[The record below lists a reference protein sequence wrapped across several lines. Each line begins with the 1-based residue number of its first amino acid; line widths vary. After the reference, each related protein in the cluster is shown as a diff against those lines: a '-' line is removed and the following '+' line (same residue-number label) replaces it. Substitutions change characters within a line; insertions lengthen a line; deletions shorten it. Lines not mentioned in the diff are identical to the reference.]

1 MVQNLWRDEQGA
13 VGSAELLLIMTIMV
27 IGVVVGM
34 KSFRDAAVTEFAD
47 LAQALANLDQ
57 SYSYGALTVVI
68 GDTTVTTAPAFF
80 ADEADFCDSASDTDT
95 SMAGSKCIDVGVPAV
110 TESGGP

>member
-27 IGVVVGM
+27 IGVVV
-34 KSFRDAAVTEFAD
+34 
-47 LAQALANLDQ
+47 AQALANLDQ

-110 TESGGP
+110 TESGGT